1 MANTKEVKQVK
12 YGKRPAKVP
21 VIMQLE
27 VTECGATCLSMILAY
42 YGKWITLEEA
52 REACGVSRDGQ
63 NALNI
68 LKAARGYN
76 MEADGYSMGIDA
88 FEEFTEFPCI
98 VFWNHCHF
106 IVVTGMKGDK
116 IYVNDPAIGNRII
129 TREEFSKNFTGI
141 VIALKPTE
149 NFLKAGHQKTI
160 LEYAKSH
167 LVGTM
172 VAVIFVILTTII
184 NNIMGIIN
192 PIFSKVFMDRIITG
206 TNPGW
211 LNPFIILLTLVSV
224 VTLLNS
230 LINVLCSLRISGKMD
245 AVGSSAFIWKALNL
259 PMKFYSQ
266 RMVGDVQARQ
276 NSAATISNTLVN
288 TFAPL
293 FLNTIMMIFYLV
305 VMLKQSVLLSVIGI
319 GTVVFNYI
327 MSNYISKKRVN
338 LSRAFARDSGK
349 LYSTTTAGIEM
360 IETIKASG
368 VERGYFERWAG
379 LQALVNNNDIKTM
392 ELNRNFGLIPTILF
406 TLSNN
411 LVTILG
417 IYLVIK
423 GEFTCGSVM
432 AFQGLVTSFMSPA
445 MSLINTNQRLIEMR
459 TDMERLEDVMN
470 YPIQSPFSEEKNY
483 SDENINFEKLHGEI
497 ELKGVRFGYSPLAN
511 PLIDDFNIKIK
522 PGSKIAFVGK
532 SGCGKSTLAKLISGL
547 YSPWEGEILFD
558 SRPMS
563 EIEPHVFRS
572 SLAVVNQDITLFH
585 DTIGENIRM
594 WDKSIK
600 DFEVILA
607 ARDAQIYDDIIK
619 RPDGF
624 DHVLTEN
631 GSDLSGGQRQRIE
644 IARTL
649 ALDPTIVILDEAT
662 SALDAITEK
671 RVVNSIAERGITCI
685 VVAHRLST
693 IRDCDEIIVMD
704 KGKIADRGTHEE
716 LIKREGLYKELVTNE

>member
-1 MANTKEVKQVK
+1 MINKKEAKQVK
-12 YGKRPAKVP
+12 YGKGPAKVP

-27 VTECGATCLSMILAY
+27 ATECGAACLSMVLAY

-68 LKAARGYN
+68 LKAARNYK

-88 FEEFTEFPCI
+88 FEDFTEFPCI

-106 IVVTGMKGDK
+106 VVMTGMKGDK
-116 IYVNDPAIGNRII
+116 IYINDPGIGSRTI
-129 TREEFSKNFTGI
+129 TKEEFSKNFTGI

-149 NFLKAGHQKTI
+149 DFVKMGHQKTI
-160 LEYAKSH
+160 FEYSKSH
-167 LVGTM
+167 LTGTLA
-172 VAVIFVILTTII
+172 AVIFVILTTII
-184 NNIMGIIN
+184 TNLIGVIN
-192 PIFSKVFMDRIITG
+192 PIFSKVFLDRIITG
-206 TNPGW
+206 KNADW
-211 LNPFIILLTLVSV
+211 LNPFIVILTAVSV
-224 VTLLNS
+224 ITIINS
-230 LINVLCSLRISGKMD
+230 LINTICSLRISGKMD
-245 AVGSSAFIWKALNL
+245 AVGSSSFIWKTLNL
-259 PMKFYSQ
+259 PMRFYSQ
-266 RMVGDVQARQ
+266 RMVGDIQSRQ
-276 NSAATISNTLVN
+276 GSAASISNTLVN

-293 FLNTIMMIFYLV
+293 FLNTIMMVFYLV
-305 VMLKQSVLLSVIGI
+305 VMLRQSAILSAVGI
-319 GTVVFNYI
+319 GTVVFNYFI
-327 MSNYISKKRVN
+327 SNYVSKKRVN
-338 LSRAFARDSGK
+338 LSRANARDSGK
-349 LYSTTTAGIEM
+349 LYSTTTSGIEM
-360 IETIKASG
+360 IETIKSSG
-368 VERGYFERWAG
+368 VEKGFFERWAG
-379 LQALVNNNDIKTM
+379 LQALVNNNNIKTM
-392 ELNRNFGLIPTILF
+392 ELNRNAGIVPTVLF

-411 LVTILG
+411 LVTVLG
-417 IYLVIK
+417 IFLVIK

-470 YPIQSPFSEEKNY
+470 YPNESALAPEADY
-483 SDENINFEKLHGEI
+483 SDESVSFEKLHGEVEI
-497 ELKGVRFGYSPLAN
+497 KGLKFGYSPLAK
-511 PLIDDFNIKIK
+511 PLLDDFNIKIK
-522 PGSKIAFVGK
+522 PGSKVAFVGK

-547 YSPWEGEILFD
+547 YIPWEGEILFD
-558 SRPMS
+558 GRPMK

-572 SLAVVNQDITLFH
+572 SLAVVNQDIILFH
-585 DTIGENIRM
+585 DTISENIRM

-607 ARDAQIYDDIIK
+607 ARDAQIYEDIIK
-619 RPDGF
+619 RPGGF
-624 DHVLTEN
+624 DYVLNEN
-631 GSDLSGGQRQRIE
+631 GSDLSGGQRQRLE

-671 RVVNSIAERGITCI
+671 QVVNSISDRGITCI

-704 KGKIADRGTHEE
+704 NGKIVDRGTHEE
-716 LIKREGLYKELVTNE
+716 LMKREGLYKELVTNE